1 MKLRTALSLLFLV
14 TVVSSLSA
22 QDNKKK
28 NLDAGA
34 IEIERAIK
42 EYYPE
47 TDPLVLEKLEQW
59 RDLKFGLLMHWGAYS
74 QWGVIESWSICAE
87 DEGWC
92 QRPMEDYIEYKKQ
105 YENLKQTF
113 NPVKF
118 NPDKWAE
125 AAKDAGMKYVVFTTK
140 HHDGFCMFD
149 TKYTDYKITDTS
161 CAFHSNPKANVTKE
175 ILDAFRKKGFWA
187 GTYFSKPDWH
197 SNYFW
202 WKRFATPDRNPNY
215 DIEKYPDRWQKFVE
229 YTHNQIDELM
239 SDYGKID
246 ILWLDGGW
254 IRHNTPD
261 DIKELR
267 ALSNSNIHRIQDYD
281 INMPLIAKNART
293 KQPGLIVVD
302 RAVPGPLQN
311 YLTPENQIPDKTL
324 PYPWETCMPMAGG
337 WAYNVNQRYIP
348 AHKLVHLL
356 IDIVSKGGNLLLNI
370 GPTPDGE
377 FAPDAYDRLKKIGEW
392 MKINGEAIYS
402 TRPVLPYKEGKVCF
416 TESKSG
422 SDYLLYLADEDE
434 VKLPEEL
441 TFQNY
446 SPKEG
451 SVITILGTGDKINW
465 TKKDNGFVLNIPK
478 EIRNKIPCN
487 YAWVFKITK

>member
-281 INMPLIAKNART
+281 INMPLIAKMPAPNN
-293 KQPGLIVVD
+293 QGL
-302 RAVPGPLQN
+302 
-311 YLTPENQIPDKTL
+311 
-324 PYPWETCMPMAGG
+324 
-337 WAYNVNQRYIP
+337 
-348 AHKLVHLL
+348 
-356 IDIVSKGGNLLLNI
+356 
-370 GPTPDGE
+370 
-377 FAPDAYDRLKKIGEW
+377 
-392 MKINGEAIYS
+392 
-402 TRPVLPYKEGKVCF
+402 
-416 TESKSG
+416 
-422 SDYLLYLADEDE
+422 
-434 VKLPEEL
+434 
-441 TFQNY
+441 
-446 SPKEG
+446 
-451 SVITILGTGDKINW
+451 
-465 TKKDNGFVLNIPK
+465 
-478 EIRNKIPCN
+478 
-487 YAWVFKITK
+487 